1 MSGGSFFTFN
11 FVTEWNWADLNRL
24 KKTFQKVNKS
34 LNQLWIPTEAIIRRF
49 RLCAQEAL
57 FIHFKFSVLHH
68 RSQSTEI
75 QDVIKESHLGELNQ
89 LVARRHT
96 IEDAV
101 TIKVMQVF
109 QMSTQDQ
116 Y

>member
-1 MSGGSFFTFN
+1 MKLGRSQQIKKN
-11 FVTEWNWADLNRL
+11 FS
-24 KKTFQKVNKS
+24 KSQQS
-34 LNQLWIPTEAIIRRF
+34 LNQLWIPTEAIISRF

-68 RSQSTEI
+68 RRKSTEI
-75 QDVIKESHLGELNQ
+75 QDVITESHLGELNQ